1 MNYLKLRAVKLI
13 QNGETGKEEV
23 KTFEFGLWPV
33 SYPLGCDYVIA
44 SYNDA
49 IFGAYVNHVISFDEG
64 GEKHLLNLEQF
75 LRGSVA
81 EGYTPQWYESST
93 FISNSN

>member
-13 QNGETGKEEV
+13 KDANTGKEEV

-33 SYPLGCDYVIA
+33 SYPLGCESVIA

-49 IFGAYVNHVISFDEG
+49 IFIAYVDHVNSVDVG

-75 LRGSVA
+75 IKGSVA
-81 EGYTPQWYESST
+81 EGYTPQWYEASK
-93 FISNSN
+93 F